1 MKAPQF
7 WYEPN
12 TWKAKY
18 LYPLGYFYNLLTLLR
33 GKLAKPQSYSCLT
46 ICIGNLNVGGTGK
59 TPTTIALAQHFLKKG
74 LQVHVVSRGYKG
86 KFQGT
91 FLVDPQKHKSDEV
104 GDEPLLMS
112 EFTSVWVSN
121 KRKNG
126 IAAAENAGAQ
136 IVLLDDGFQ
145 DPSFHKDFSLIVV
158 DGEKGF
164 GNKKCM
170 PAGPLRE
177 NIVQGFKRADALVIV
192 GQRIYKFDTFPTH
205 LKIIHSTLKPIET
218 GMNWKEGKYLAFAG
232 IADPSKF
239 FKTLRSLGANLID
252 CVALSDH
259 QNLDGQVLKRLER
272 KANSAHAQ
280 LVTTEKDAVRLSN
293 TFRKKVLSLPVR
305 IEFDDKNELENLFN
319 I

>member
-12 TWKAKY
+12 TWKAKF

-46 ICIGNLNVGGTGK
+46 ICIGNLNVGGSGK

-280 LVTTEKDAVRLSN
+280 LVTTEKDAVRLSK

>member
-12 TWKAKY
+12 TWKAKF

-91 FLVDPQKHKSDEV
+91 FLVDPQKHKSHEV

-192 GQRIYKFDTFPTH
+192 GERIYKFDTFPTH

-239 FKTLRSLGANLID
+239 FKALRSLGANLID

-293 TFRKKVLSLPVR
+293 TYRKKVLSLPVR
-305 IEFDDKNELENLFN
+305 IEFDDKSELENLFN